1 MDAIA
6 VVADEGEGVGV
17 AGEGEGAR
25 KMEKGSPVMGSA
37 FQSLC
42 RWRRGRGGPGEGKGT
57 RLLYLNR

>member
-6 VVADEGEGVGV
+6 VVAGEGEGVGV

-37 FQSLC
+37 FRSLC
-42 RWRRGRGGPGEGKGT
+42 RWRRGRGGPGVGAP
-57 RLLYLNR
+57 

>member
-6 VVADEGEGVGV
+6 VIAGEGEGVGV

-37 FQSLC
+37 GVSIFM
-42 RWRRGRGGPGEGKGT
+42 
-57 RLLYLNR
+57 

>member
-6 VVADEGEGVGV
+6 VVAGEGEGVGV

-25 KMEKGSPVMGSA
+25 KMEKGWVSPA
-37 FQSLC
+37 FRSLC

-57 RLLYLNR
+57 RLL